1 VATQGR
7 PRHRMPPS
15 SLSAGV
21 IVRGGRR
28 IAVEREILHDGCLKQ
43 IWRTSTGEHT
53 RRKRRPVGVQ
63 ASVCTWVV
71 FCPDHPRKKGNK

>member
-1 VATQGR
+1 
-7 PRHRMPPS
+7 
-15 SLSAGV
+15 
-21 IVRGGRR
+21 
-28 IAVEREILHDGCLKQ
+28 VEREILHDGCLKQ
-43 IWRTSTGEHT
+43 IWQTSTGEHT